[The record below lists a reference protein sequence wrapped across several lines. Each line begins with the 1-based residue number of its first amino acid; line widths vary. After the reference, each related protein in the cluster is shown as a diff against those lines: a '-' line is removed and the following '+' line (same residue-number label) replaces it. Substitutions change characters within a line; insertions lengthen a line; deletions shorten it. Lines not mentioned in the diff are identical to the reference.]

1 MMAVTE
7 EELAIVLPAN
17 LVPGPRQGQ
26 WTYADYAALPDDGR
40 RYELMDGVLLMSPLP
55 TPNHQFIVGRLF
67 FYLCQYVDFA
77 GLGRVLHAPL
87 DVELAPETVCQ
98 PDVLVLLGKNVAKI
112 AEKRII
118 GAPDLAIEVTS
129 PGTAAYDRLTKTYTY
144 ARYGVQEYWI
154 VDPKACS
161 IEVFVLENHGYRSL
175 GMFQEKEGISSRVV
189 PDIRAIRVEQ
199 FFS

>member
-1 MMAVTE
+1 MAVTE
-7 EELAIVLPAN
+7 DELAIVLPAN
-17 LVPGPRQGQ
+17 LVPGPVQGQ
-26 WTYADYAALPDDGR
+26 WTYADYDALPDDGR
-40 RYELMDGVLLMSPLP
+40 RYELMDGVLLMSPSP

-118 GAPDLAIEVTS
+118 GAPDLAIEVAS
-129 PGTAAYDRLTKTYTY
+129 PGTATYDRLTKTYTY
-144 ARYGVQEYWI
+144 AQYGVQEYWI
-154 VDPKACS
+154 VDPRACS
-161 IEVFVLENHGYRSL
+161 VEVFVLENHGYHSL
-175 GMFQEKEGISSRVV
+175 GMFQAKEGIPSRVV

>member
-1 MMAVTE
+1 MAVTE

-40 RYELMDGVLLMSPLP
+40 RYELMDGVLLMSPSP

-87 DVELAPETVCQ
+87 DVELAPKTVCQ
-98 PDVLVLLGKNVAKI
+98 PDVLVLLGKNIAKI

-118 GAPDLAIEVTS
+118 GAPDLAIEVAS

-154 VDPKACS
+154 VDPRACS
-161 IEVFVLENHGYRSL
+161 IEVFVLGNHGYHSL
-175 GMFQEKEGISSRVV
+175 GMFQEKESIPSRVV
-189 PDIRAIRVEQ
+189 PDIIAIRVEQ

>member
-17 LVPGPRQGQ
+17 LVPGPGQGQ

-40 RYELMDGVLLMSPLP
+40 RYELMDGVLLMSPSP

-67 FYLCQYVDFA
+67 FYLCQRVDFA
-77 GLGRVLHAPL
+77 GLGRVLQAPV
-87 DVELAPETVCQ
+87 DVELAPKTVCQ

-112 AEKRII
+112 AEKRIV
-118 GAPDLAIEVTS
+118 GAPDLAIEVAS
-129 PGTAAYDRLTKTYTY
+129 PGTAAYDRLTKIYAY

-154 VDPKACS
+154 VDPRSCS
-161 IEVFVLENHGYRSL
+161 IEVFVLENHGYHSL
-175 GMFQEKEGISSRVV
+175 GMFEGKDTLPSQVV
-189 PDIRAIRVEQ
+189 PGIRLIRVEQ